1 MVSRYTAI
9 QHQAPDQRQT
19 DCDTKKGG
27 MLLLVLRSHRL
38 ARARSNRPMGES
50 GSKRKLHRA
59 SQKINLLP
67 NKEIRN
73 SEKVTL

>member
-27 MLLLVLRSHRL
+27 MILPVLRSHRL
-38 ARARSNRPMGES
+38 ARSNRPMGES

-67 NKEIRN
+67 NKELKN